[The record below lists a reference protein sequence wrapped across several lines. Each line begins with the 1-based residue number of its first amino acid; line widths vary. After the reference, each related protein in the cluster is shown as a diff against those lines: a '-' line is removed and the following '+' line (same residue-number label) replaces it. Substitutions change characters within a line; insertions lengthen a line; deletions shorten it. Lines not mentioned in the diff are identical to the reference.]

1 MSNSP
6 TNFPYPLI
14 CNRKGGYNVK
24 TIINPSEPCFNT
36 PTKGLY
42 AWCYESQLSEIM
54 SNGGIGKI
62 KPGQYGTNTKNG
74 TLPQNTIN
82 SYNWSAGEAVVI
94 LWVYPFDDEDFK
106 VGTPYEIEQKIL
118 KELGTPIPDG
128 NSQEIFITSV
138 NQIEIALKTAL
149 QKNKLT
155 RAYIPSEDNERAIF
169 QMLSN
174 ENKYFGLF
182 ANMRHGKSFNYLE
195 YIVRKYALNN
205 LYHNHV
211 VFCHDTKTYNGWKT
225 KIERTYRGRIRCV
238 ELKNNKDYNFSNIP
252 DMNTVVLVSP
262 QLISAAVDNKDIPD
276 YNAKIE
282 SLKNAYSIKAEN
294 VFVDEAHN
302 YFTPQ
307 WENYYESILQD
318 GQIILASGTYAIL
331 LQKHQDKFDESNTF
345 IWGIDKLKQKLLK
358 ELNINLIL
366 KVKIVNP
373 KDYTE
378 EGLFNIANL
387 QSIDDGILSNP
398 YHFEQF
404 FNKLL
409 DKNSKF
415 SPIFSHEKHHLILL
429 DTVKAAQELKKIIKS
444 KKYSDKIV
452 PILVAGS
459 KGRDANSEEELN
471 KLISD
476 ADVRGLRTITITCGS
491 MIQGVSE
498 RRWKNV
504 LNMSSKST
512 YEIYWQL
519 FGRTFEFD
527 SVLDKH
533 VGSTPKDVVVTMW
546 DYNPHRIYSV
556 GADFVDATAKVNG
569 GNQDEALKT
578 FHEIVDITEWIN
590 ERRTWSK
597 PKTLEELENKVYEIV
612 NRHTIKRG
620 LTINTCLHKA
630 FNVNSLDST
639 WIEWAIRQEYK
650 NNKNAKKI
658 QEKLDIWQQSFG
670 KQTTDH
676 SISVRRTHV
685 DLNQKQLINLQEQVK
700 KVFENSLDKLD
711 IVWAVYKSQ
720 GKVNSHIDELFKYY
734 TDKIFLTG
742 MGFPSA
748 EISKIFVDT
757 IKAHGLIDKING
769 KLKNSRI
776 ESIDTLLNLSKEE
789 FLATTDIL
797 DRLYTYG
804 GDDTQLS
811 IRDAYNILR
820 EDDGFKNLRATPN
833 YTSHVPYVKSG
844 SINIALA
851 YLLKEKSKKI
861 FGKKLTNQ
869 EIIKM
874 VTFEDENPFFE
885 SLNSAMGFT
894 KSTSDKKDFIVIN
907 PPYSSGLHL
916 DIFLKSFKDELNDY
930 GTLICIHRETP
941 VITKTPSPN
950 KNTKEYRN
958 IMLNNTSE
966 ITFFDGN
973 KVFSTA
979 LFFAPL
985 IISRVIKD
993 SNKSHVKIN
1002 LNHLQHPHSY
1012 EINDFN
1018 DVFIHTDIEKTI
1030 RIRKKLLDKMSS
1042 ENLSTFNEMSTKKIK
1057 NSPYYVNIKQ
1067 IGGHGMVN
1075 GKINKDFY
1083 CLVSPKFEYDLNNQI
1098 TSDLNDCLTPA
1109 GRGGGI
1115 RANSYDEA
1123 VNIFEFMKTKVA
1135 RFFISFT
1142 KIDQNIWDG
1151 DMLSIL
1157 PYLDFTKKWDDE
1169 SLFKY
1174 FELED
1179 DLIEY
1184 INEYIEPIYEYEKS
1198 N

>member
-1 MSNSP
+1 MS
-6 TNFPYPLI
+6 TTTLYPLI
-14 CNRKGGYNVK
+14 SNRRGGYNVK
-24 TIINPSEPCFNT
+24 TIISPDIHHVFKVPS
-36 PTKGLY
+36 KGLY
-42 AWCYESQLSEIM
+42 AWCYESQLAEIER
-54 SNGGIGKI
+54 NGVGKI
-62 KPGQYGTNTKNG
+62 KPGQYGTYAAGG
-74 TLPQNTIN
+74 TLPQDTIN

-94 LWVYPFDDEDFK
+94 LGVYPFSDEDLQAA
-106 VGTPYEIEQKIL
+106 TPYQIEQQL
-118 KELGTPIPDG
+118 LQQLEQPVLDG
-128 NSQEIFITSV
+128 KSQETFITSIDE
-138 NQIEIALKTAL
+138 IE
-149 QKNKLT
+149 NKLKKLLNKNELT
-155 RAYIPSEDNERAIF
+155 HPYIPSSDNERAITM
-169 QMLSN
+169 MLDN
-174 ENKYFGLF
+174 PHKYFGLF
-182 ANMRHGKSFNYLE
+182 AAMRHGKSYDYLE
-195 YIVRKYALNN
+195 YIDRKYTSNN
-205 LYHNHV
+205 LYYNHA

-238 ELKNNKDYNFSNIP
+238 ELKNNKDYDFSSIP

-282 SLKNAYSIKAEN
+282 FLKNAYSIKAEN
-294 VFVDEAHN
+294 VLVDEAHN

-307 WENYYESILQD
+307 WETYYESILQD
-318 GQIILASGTYAIL
+318 GQIILASGTYANL

-358 ELNINLIL
+358 EQNINLIL
-366 KVKIVNP
+366 KVKIINP
-373 KDYTE
+373 EDFTE

-387 QSIDDGILSNP
+387 QSVDDGVLSNQ

-404 FNKLL
+404 INKLL

-415 SPIFSHEKHHLILL
+415 SPIFSHGKHHLILL
-429 DTVKAAQELKKIIKS
+429 DTVKAAQELKKILKS
-444 KKYSDKIV
+444 KKYSDKIM

-459 KGRDANSEEELN
+459 KDRDANSEEELN

-476 ADVRGLRTITITCGS
+476 ADARGLRTITITCGS

-519 FGRTFEFD
+519 FGRTFEID

-533 VGSTPKDVVVTMW
+533 VGPTPKDMVATMW
-546 DYNPHRIYSV
+546 DYNLHRIYSV

-569 GNQDEALKT
+569 GNQEEALKT
-578 FHEIVDITEWIN
+578 FHEIVDIIEWIP

-597 PKTLEELENKVYEIV
+597 PKTLEELESKVYEIV
-612 NRHTIKRG
+612 NKHTIKRG
-620 LTINTCLHKA
+620 LTINTCLNKS
-630 FNVNSLDST
+630 FTMNDLNST
-639 WIEWAIRQEYK
+639 WVEWAIHQEYK

-658 QEKLDIWQQSFG
+658 KEKLDIWQQSFG

-676 SISVRRTHV
+676 SISVQRTHV
-685 DLNQKQLINLQEQVK
+685 DLNQKQLIDLQEQVK
-700 KVFENSLDKLD
+700 KVFENSLDKLG

-734 TDKIFLTG
+734 TDEIFLTG
-742 MGFPSA
+742 MGFPNA

-757 IKAHGLIDKING
+757 IAAHGLIDKING

-776 ESIDTLLNLSKEE
+776 ETIENLLNLNKED
-789 FLATTDIL
+789 FLVAADAL
-797 DRLYTYG
+797 DALYTYS

-811 IRDAYNILR
+811 VRAAYDVLDEEIK
-820 EDDGFKNLRATPN
+820 EIKCFSDKIF
-833 YTSHVPYVKSG
+833 HVPYTKSG
-844 SINIALA
+844 SINVALA
-851 YLLKEKSKKI
+851 YILKEKSKKI
-861 FGKKLTNQ
+861 FGKKLNNQ

-874 VTFEDENPFFE
+874 VTFEDENLFFA

-930 GTLICIHRETP
+930 GILICIHRETP

-950 KNTKEYRN
+950 KNTKEYRD

-973 KVFSTA
+973 KVFPTA

-985 IISRVIKD
+985 IISRVVKD

>member
-42 AWCYESQLSEIM
+42 AWCYESQLSEIT

-138 NQIEIALKTAL
+138 NQIEIALKNAL

-155 RAYIPSEDNERAIF
+155 RAYIPSEDNERAIL

-182 ANMRHGKSFNYLE
+182 ATMRHGKSYDYLE

-205 LYHNHV
+205 LYRNHV

-225 KIERTYRGRIRCV
+225 KIERTYHNHIRYV
-238 ELKNNKDYNFSNIP
+238 ELKNNKDYDFSIFP
-252 DMNTVVLVSP
+252 DMNTVILVSP
-262 QLISAAVDNKDIPD
+262 QLISAAADDKDVLDFDEKIKSLTST
-276 YNAKIE
+276 YN
-282 SLKNAYSIKAEN
+282 IKAEN

-302 YFTPQ
+302 YFTTQ
-307 WENYYESILQD
+307 WERYYESILHG
-318 GQIILASGTYAIL
+318 GQIILASGTYANL
-331 LQKHQDKFDESNTF
+331 FLKHQDKFDESNTF
-345 IWGIDKLKQKLLK
+345 IWGVDKLKQKLLK

-366 KVKIVNP
+366 KTKIINP
-373 KDYTE
+373 EDFTE

-387 QSIDDGILSNP
+387 QSVDDGILSNQ

-404 FNKLL
+404 VNKLL

-415 SPIFSHEKHHLILL
+415 SPILSSDAKHHLILL
-429 DTVKAAQELKKIIKS
+429 DTVKAAQEFKKIVKNS
-444 KKYSDKIV
+444 KYCDEIV

-459 KGRDANSEEELN
+459 TGRDANSEEELN

-476 ADVRGLRTITITCGS
+476 ADARGQRTITITCGS

-498 RRWKNV
+498 RRWKSILNV
-504 LNMSSKST
+504 SSKST
-512 YEIYWQL
+512 YEIWGQL
-519 FGRTFEFD
+519 FGRTTEFD
-527 SVLDKH
+527 SELDRH
-533 VGSTPKDVVVTMW
+533 VGATPKNVEAIMW

-556 GADFVDATAKVNG
+556 GADFVDATAKING
-569 GNQDEALKT
+569 GNQEEALKC
-578 FHEIVDITEWIN
+578 FYEIVEITEWVN

-597 PKTLEELENKVYEIV
+597 PKTYEEVEIKICEVVNK
-612 NRHTIKRG
+612 HTTKRG

-639 WIEWAIRQEYK
+639 WVEWAIHQKYK
-650 NNKNAKKI
+650 NNKNVKRI

-670 KQTTDH
+670 KQITDH
-676 SISVRRTHV
+676 SSPTQITHV
-685 DLNQKQLINLQEQVK
+685 ASTQKQLIDLQEQVK
-700 KVFENSLDKLD
+700 KVFESSLDKLD
-711 IVWAVYKSQ
+711 IVWAVYKAN
-720 GKVNSHIDELFKYY
+720 GKVDNHIDELFEYHADE
-734 TDKIFLTG
+734 TFLTG
-742 MGFPSA
+742 MGFPTA
-748 EISKIFVDT
+748 DISKIFVDT
-757 IKAHGLIDKING
+757 IKTHGLIDKING

-789 FLATTDIL
+789 FLVNADKL

-820 EDDGFKNLRATPN
+820 EDEGFKNLRATPN
-833 YTSHVPYVKSG
+833 HTFHVPYVKSG

-874 VTFEDENPFFE
+874 VTFEDKNPFFD

-894 KSTSDKKDFIVIN
+894 KSSSYKKDFIIIN
-907 PPYSSGLHL
+907 PPYKGGLHIE
-916 DIFLKSFKDELNDY
+916 IFNKSFDEELAD
-930 GTLICIHRETP
+930 GGDIICIQPATP
-941 VITKTPSPN
+941 YINRKPTKDDAKTARS
-950 KNTKEYRN
+950 KE
-958 IMLNNTSE
+958 IISE
-966 ITFFDGN
+966 YESTLTLVDGN
-973 KVFSTA
+973 KLFNAGFFVPLSITHVKKVKNKNINVIYSHIDENNKEIRIYDKLDDIFIHGDDIVLGIRDKIFS
-979 LFFAPL
+979 
-985 IISRVIKD
+985 KM
-993 SNKSHVKIN
+993 NKSLEDYNARINPSDNHNLYIKITSVLGNIPKNGKVNPDFFCLIYKSDENNLDGLITKNFKPGYNYIGCLDKNEATNMFEYLKTKFARFAVSLYKIN
-1002 LNHLQHPHSY
+1002 QCVHRGELMAVPYMNFS
-1012 EINDFN
+1012 EEW
-1018 DVFIHTDIEKTI
+1018 TDEK
-1030 RIRKKLLDKMSS
+1030 
-1042 ENLSTFNEMSTKKIK
+1042 
-1057 NSPYYVNIKQ
+1057 
-1067 IGGHGMVN
+1067 
-1075 GKINKDFY
+1075 
-1083 CLVSPKFEYDLNNQI
+1083 
-1098 TSDLNDCLTPA
+1098 
-1109 GRGGGI
+1109 
-1115 RANSYDEA
+1115 
-1123 VNIFEFMKTKVA
+1123 
-1135 RFFISFT
+1135 
-1142 KIDQNIWDG
+1142 
-1151 DMLSIL
+1151 
-1157 PYLDFTKKWDDE
+1157 
-1169 SLFKY
+1169 LFDY
-1174 FELED
+1174 FELNQEERNF
-1179 DLIEY
+1179 INTY
-1184 INEYIEPIYEYEKS
+1184 IQNWYERDFVR
-1198 N
+1198 